1 MFSASSP
8 PSAVVSVPAVGTER
22 AFWAVPD
29 DSPASRAER
38 HRHTGYYE
46 SAVTPPIADLNL
58 SIPASLAADVDE
70 ATAAVRDLDGY
81 ALQRLGADSAAVGPM
96 SAILLRTESAS
107 SSQIENLTVGAR
119 QLALAEL
126 GESRSENAR
135 LVVSNVHAMEAALRL
150 ADRLDA
156 DSILEMHRVLMQHA
170 RGWEEHAG
178 RFRDQLVWVGT
189 SAIGPV
195 GAAHVAPRA
204 GLVPGAIDDLV
215 RFVARQDIPPIVQ
228 AAVAH
233 AQFETIHPFGDGN
246 GRTGRALVHALLRGK
261 GMTRST
267 TIPVSAGLLTDT
279 GRYFDALTAYR
290 QGDAAPIIERFAFAS
305 RYASLEG
312 RRLIDELDA
321 VLIDARA
328 RTTHLRADAAALR
341 LIPALIA
348 QPVINARFTRQAL
361 DTNDMTAQRAIAAL
375 VDAGVLT
382 ERTGLRRNR
391 VYQQENV
398 LAALEAFAQRIYRR

>member
-1 MFSASSP
+1 MIPLSSTPVPIP
-8 PSAVVSVPAVGTER
+8 PVGRAR

-29 DSPASRAER
+29 DSPASRADRER
-38 HRHTGYYE
+38 FTGSYE
-46 SAVTPPIADLNL
+46 SAIPAPIADLGL
-58 SIPASLAADVDE
+58 FIPASLAADVDE
-70 ATAAVRDLDGY
+70 ATAAIRDLDGY
-81 ALQRLGADSAAVGPM
+81 AQQRLGPESAAAGPM

-126 GESRSENAR
+126 EESRSENAR

-150 ADRLDA
+150 ANRLDA
-156 DSILEMHRVLMQHA
+156 DSILEMHRVLMQYA

-178 RFRDQLVWVGT
+178 RFRDELVWVGT
-189 SAIGPV
+189 SGVGPV
-195 GAAHVAPRA
+195 GAVHVAPQA
-204 GLVPGAIDDLV
+204 ELVPAAIDDLV
-215 RFVARQDIPPIVQ
+215 RFVAREDIPPIIQ

-279 GRYFDALTAYR
+279 QRYFDALTAFR
-290 QGDAAPIIERFAFAS
+290 EGDAAPIIERLAFAS
-305 RYASLEG
+305 RYASISG

-321 VLIDARA
+321 VLIDART
-328 RTTHLRADAAALR
+328 RTAHLRADAAALR
-341 LIPALIA
+341 LIPALIG
-348 QPVINARFTRQAL
+348 QPVINVKFARQAL
-361 DTNDMTAQRAIAAL
+361 GTNDMTAQRAIAAL

-391 VYQQENV
+391 VYQQEDV
-398 LAALEAFAQRIYRR
+398 IAALESFAQRIHRR